1 MKGDIMS
8 AINYNDGYDTFRV
21 ELKMKSGWV
30 NCYGDKTY
38 ATIGWAGVKC
48 KDILD
53 LGYTARIVKY
63 ENGEWKEVKE

>member
-1 MKGDIMS
+1 MF
-8 AINYNDGYDTFRV
+8 AINYDDGYDTFRV
-21 ELKMKSGWV
+21 ELKLKSGWV
-30 NCYGDKTY
+30 DCYERDF

-63 ENGEWKEVKE
+63 VNGEWEEVKE

>member
-1 MKGDIMS
+1 MS
-8 AINYNDGYDTFRV
+8 VWKYDDGYDTFRV
-21 ELKMKSGWV
+21 ELKLKSGWK
-30 NCYGDKTY
+30 NCFDQDY